1 MNKMKIL
8 LAFTFLILVQIGFSQ
23 EDTVRLNELRFLA
36 SHNSYKR
43 KPDPKVIRFLSR
55 FKKRLGGDLDPIQ
68 LDYGHLPIPVQLN
81 DYNIRGFE
89 LDVYND
95 PKGGHY
101 RKRRVNMFLSGRR
114 QKIKNETMRQ
124 PGFKILHIAD
134 VDFETNYLTIEEAF
148 SELSQWSLTH
158 PTHEPIFINI
168 EAKGSSPGDYSGFL
182 RFLGFKRAIPFDSIA
197 VELLDQKIRKWFGT
211 DSLLFSPK
219 DLQGEYSSIKE
230 RLEDAGWP
238 TLEEV
243 RGKILFLYDSDHDGL
258 YNLSLNNGEDKP
270 MFAYG
275 EIGGESTAFVMRNDP
290 IGKEEEINELSR
302 KYMVRTRTDA
312 GSLEARAHDY
322 TRYQAAMKSNAQI
335 ISTDYYEKDPEISD
349 FQIGLV
355 EAGKINSVPFILKTS
370 FK

>member
-1 MNKMKIL
+1 M
-8 LAFTFLILVQIGFSQ
+8 
-23 EDTVRLNELRFLA
+23 
-36 SHNSYKR
+36 
-43 KPDPKVIRFLSR
+43 
-55 FKKRLGGDLDPIQ
+55 
-68 LDYGHLPIPVQLN
+68 
-81 DYNIRGFE
+81 
-89 LDVYND
+89 
-95 PKGGHY
+95 
-101 RKRRVNMFLSGRR
+101 
-114 QKIKNETMRQ
+114 
-124 PGFKILHIAD
+124 
-134 VDFETNYLTIEEAF
+134 
-148 SELSQWSLTH
+148 
-158 PTHEPIFINI
+158 
-168 EAKGSSPGDYSGFL
+168 
-182 RFLGFKRAIPFDSIA
+182 
-197 VELLDQKIRKWFGT
+197 LDQKIRKWFGT

-243 RGKILFLYDSDHDGL
+243 RGKIFFLYDSDHDGR
-258 YNLSLNNGEDKP
+258 YNLSLNSGEDKP

-290 IGKEEEINELSR
+290 IGKEEEINELSK

-312 GSLEARAHDY
+312 GSLEARSNDY

-335 ISTDYYEKDPEISD
+335 ISTDYYERDPKISD